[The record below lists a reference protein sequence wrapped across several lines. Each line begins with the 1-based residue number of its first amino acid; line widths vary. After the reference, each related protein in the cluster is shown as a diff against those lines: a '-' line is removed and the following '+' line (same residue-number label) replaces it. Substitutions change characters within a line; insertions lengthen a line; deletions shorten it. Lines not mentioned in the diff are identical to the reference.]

1 MPRTAPAAKET
12 SIAVTGHANLTGVSK
27 PLIREALESR
37 LLRYPVS
44 ELTGVSCLAAGADR
58 VFAEAVLAVE
68 GRLVAVIPSWDYR
81 ERMVDP
87 GHTDDFDRLC
97 RAAAEIKVMPYRRTT
112 REAYAA
118 ANRALL
124 GRAELLMAVWDGMQ
138 GGRGGTADV
147 VATAQAYG
155 LPVEIVWPA
164 GAARETHNTSR
175 WEGRAQGRPS

>member
-1 MPRTAPAAKET
+1 MT
-12 SIAVTGHANLTGVSK
+12 SIAVTGHANLTEGSK
-27 PLIREALESR
+27 PLIREALGSR
-37 LLRYPVS
+37 LLRYPAS
-44 ELTGVSCLAAGADR
+44 ELTGVSCLAAGVDR
-58 VFAEAVLAVE
+58 VFAEAVLAVG

-118 ANRALL
+118 ANRVLL

-147 VATAQAYG
+147 VATAQAHG

-164 GAARETHNTSR
+164 GAARETHNASR
-175 WEGRAQGRPS
+175 REGRAQGRPS